1 MIYIILRHYYVRTI
15 HNINFN
21 DFIPIL
27 RINLINLGIFTDW
40 YICSDRLISIIRQ
53 NLKDFEFCLVVF

>member
-27 RINLINLGIFTDW
+27 RINLINLGILTDW

>member
-27 RINLINLGIFTDW
+27 RINSINLGIFTDW